1 MNRTHENSLHT
12 KIGTEWNGMI
22 SMWNGPF
29 SKLKKTNKKKTTTT
43 KQWIIK
49 TSRILLTFK
58 ASVQSYMYRNTP
70 VNTQILCQY
79 PLP

>member
-29 SKLKKTNKKKTTTT
+29 SKLKKTNKKNNNN
-43 KQWIIK
+43 
-49 TSRILLTFK
+49 K
-58 ASVQSYMYRNTP
+58 AVDYKNIT
-70 VNTQILCQY
+70 NIAHF
-79 PLP
+79 